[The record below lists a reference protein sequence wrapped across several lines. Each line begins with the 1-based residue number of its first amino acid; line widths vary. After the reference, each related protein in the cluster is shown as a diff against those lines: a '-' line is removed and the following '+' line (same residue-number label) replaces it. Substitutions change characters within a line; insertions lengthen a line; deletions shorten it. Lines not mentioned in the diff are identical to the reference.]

1 MNTLN
6 ERKAVVLITGA
17 LTGIGRATAFEFAR
31 QGAKLIVLG
40 RREEAGRALE
50 KELRELGVEVEFV
63 RADVRH
69 EKEVENLIDRAVN
82 SVGRVGIA
90 VNNAGTEDTP
100 GSIVDAT
107 PETHAATFDTKVR
120 GAPEREARALR
131 DARPTVGQYRAISS
145 AFEKVGG
152 AGAAVYIAS
161 EHAVEGITKA
171 AAMGATPF
179 GVRVN
184 AVAPGPVETEM
195 FGRFAGND
203 QGVKNF
209 IAFLNIMKCVAA
221 PEEIANAI
229 VFVGSDK
236 ATFVTVSPSL
246 SMAATPRGKSRP
258 TGGLLPT
265 PDLSTDS
272 LIRSQDAV

>member
-82 SVGRVGIA
+82 SFGRVGIA

-107 PETHAATFDTKVR
+107 
-120 GAPEREARALR
+120 
-131 DARPTVGQYRAISS
+131 
-145 AFEKVGG
+145 
-152 AGAAVYIAS
+152 
-161 EHAVEGITKA
+161 
-171 AAMGATPF
+171 
-179 GVRVN
+179 
-184 AVAPGPVETEM
+184 
-195 FGRFAGND
+195 
-203 QGVKNF
+203 
-209 IAFLNIMKCVAA
+209 
-221 PEEIANAI
+221 
-229 VFVGSDK
+229 
-236 ATFVTVSPSL
+236 
-246 SMAATPRGKSRP
+246 
-258 TGGLLPT
+258 
-265 PDLSTDS
+265 
-272 LIRSQDAV
+272 